1 MEEQMDFALVIT
13 ALLDETRPFPPK
25 LLYHLSA
32 ITPEET
38 MTLKHTWPQVMVE
51 RRRALLEDL
60 EMLSEKDL
68 LLIFDEI
75 GKIGLHDTDNQV
87 IFNAIRLLWHTE
99 DKNLVPEYIH
109 YLNTHP
115 DEGVRAVA
123 GSILGNFVYL
133 GEVECIPA
141 SLLKSIEGD
150 QLHAT
155 HKDRSDLVRRRTLES
170 LGYSC
175 REEVVPLIKSA
186 LAKSD
191 PLWQE
196 SALFAMG
203 RSADN
208 QWDKYVLKHLDDED
222 LSVKISAIHAAG
234 DLAIEKARTF
244 LVDML
249 NEDIE
254 DDELLSEVIWALSQI
269 GGEGVRETLE
279 GLQDKTDDP
288 DVESLIE
295 DALDN
300 LCLTEDASLFELM
313 DVDLENE
320 EDEDVFSDL
329 DIDLEDDDF
338 EEV

>member
-1 MEEQMDFALVIT
+1 MQEPLDFALVNT

-25 LLYHLSA
+25 LLYHFSA

-38 MTLKHTWPQVMVE
+38 ITLKHTWPQVKVE

-60 EMLSEKDL
+60 EMLLEKDH
-68 LLIFDEI
+68 LLIYDEV
-75 GKIGLHDTDNQV
+75 GKIGLHDSDNQV
-87 IFNAIRLLWHTE
+87 VFNAIRLLWHTE
-99 DKNLVPEYIH
+99 DKNLVPEYIRF
-109 YLNTHP
+109 LTTHP

-133 GEVECIPA
+133 GEVESIPA
-141 SLLKSIEGD
+141 RLLTTIEETLL
-150 QLHAT
+150 QAT
-155 HKDRSDLVRRRTLES
+155 QKDRSDLVRRRTLES
-170 LGYSC
+170 LGYSS
-175 REEVVPLIKSA
+175 RDEVVPLIKSA

-208 QWDKYVLKHLDDED
+208 QWDKYVLKHLDDEE
-222 LSVKISAIHAAG
+222 LSVRIAAIHAAG

-244 LVDML
+244 LVDLL

-288 DVESLIE
+288 DVLSLIE

-313 DVDLENE
+313 DVDLEDE
-320 EDEDVFSDL
+320 EGDDVFSDL
-329 DIDLEDDDF
+329 DDDLEEDDL
-338 EEV
+338 EEL

>member
-141 SLLKSIEGD
+141 SLLKSIEEAL
-150 QLHAT
+150 LHAT

-300 LCLTEDASLFELM
+300 LCLTEDATLFELM

-320 EDEDVFSDL
+320 EGDDVFSDL